1 MATKNRPGN
10 AKFSDRKL
18 FVMLATLFLL
28 MTMLVSCNSQKS
40 ISQNSS
46 DATSVANESAV
57 AKVLDNWHHY
67 AATTNFKSYFD
78 LMTPEAVFIGTDAT
92 ENWSKSEFENY
103 ARAPFVKGKAWNFT
117 SVQRTISFSKDQQTA
132 WFDELLD
139 TQMKICRGSGVLQK
153 ENGQWKIAQYV
164 LSMTI
169 PNEHSTE
176 VIKIKTPQEEALLS
190 EIKSKK

>member
-67 AATTNFKSYFD
+67 AATTNFKS
-78 LMTPEAVFIGTDAT
+78 
-92 ENWSKSEFENY
+92 
-103 ARAPFVKGKAWNFT
+103 
-117 SVQRTISFSKDQQTA
+117 
-132 WFDELLD
+132 
-139 TQMKICRGSGVLQK
+139 
-153 ENGQWKIAQYV
+153 
-164 LSMTI
+164 
-169 PNEHSTE
+169 
-176 VIKIKTPQEEALLS
+176 
-190 EIKSKK
+190 

>member
-18 FVMLATLFLL
+18 FLMLATLFLL
-28 MTMLVSCNSQKS
+28 MTMMVSCNSQKS
-40 ISQNSS
+40 ISQNTS
-46 DATSVANESAV
+46 DSAAV

-67 AATTNFKSYFD
+67 AATTNFESFFD

-92 ENWSKSEFENY
+92 EHWSKSEFQKY
-103 ARAPFVKGKAWNFT
+103 AQPHFAKGKAWNFT
-117 SVQRTISFSKDQQTA
+117 SVQRTISFSKDHQTA

-139 TQMKICRGSGVLQK
+139 TQMKICRGSGVMQK

-164 LSMTI
+164 LSMTV
-169 PNEHSTE
+169 PNVHSAKVVE
-176 VIKIKTPQEEALLS
+176 LKTPQEEALLS
-190 EIKSKK
+190 KLKSKD

>member
-10 AKFSDRKL
+10 AKLSNRKL

-40 ISQNSS
+40 TTQNTS
-46 DATSVANESAV
+46 DSAAV

-67 AATTNFKSYFD
+67 AATTNFESYFD
-78 LMTPEAVFIGTDAT
+78 LMTAEAVFIGTDAT
-92 ENWSKSEFENY
+92 EHWSKSEFHKY
-103 ARAPFVKGKAWNFT
+103 AQPHFAKGKAWKFT
-117 SVQRTISFSKDQQTA
+117 SLQRKISFSQDHQTA

-139 TQMKICRGSGVLQK
+139 TQMKICRGSGVMQK

-164 LSMTI
+164 LSMTV
-169 PNEHSTE
+169 PNDVSADI
-176 VIKIKTPQEEALLS
+176 IKIKTPQEEALLS
-190 EIKSKK
+190 KLISKD